1 MIHRRLLFPA
11 LALLT
16 LSAAARAADLD
27 GRVAS
32 VLPTEA
38 EDRFLEVPWRMNL
51 MAAREEAQAAGK
63 PNFLWMMTGHP
74 QGTT

>member
-1 MIHRRLLFPA
+1 MTRRSRLLPA

-27 GRVAS
+27 ERVAS

-63 PNFLWMMTGHP
+63 PIFLWMMTGHP
-74 QGTT
+74 QGAT